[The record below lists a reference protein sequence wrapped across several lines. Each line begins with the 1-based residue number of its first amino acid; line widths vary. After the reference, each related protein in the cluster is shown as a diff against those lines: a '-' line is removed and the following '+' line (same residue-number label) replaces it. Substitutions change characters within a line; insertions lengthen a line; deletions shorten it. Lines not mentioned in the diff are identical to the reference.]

1 MLNKKQ
7 PSMDPHLTYEAAF
20 DELQELAS
28 SIENEV
34 VGIDQLAEK
43 LKRAAELVSF
53 CQARLRLTESEV
65 NKIIG
70 RLETDQ

>member
-1 MLNKKQ
+1 
-7 PSMDPHLTYEAAF
+7 MDPHLTYETAF

-28 SIENEV
+28 SIENEA

-43 LKRAAELVSF
+43 LKRAAELVTF